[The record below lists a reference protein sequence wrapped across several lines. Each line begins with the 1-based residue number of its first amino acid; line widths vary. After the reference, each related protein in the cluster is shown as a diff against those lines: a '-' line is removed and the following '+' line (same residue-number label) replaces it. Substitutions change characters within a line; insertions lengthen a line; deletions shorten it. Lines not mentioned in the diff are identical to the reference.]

1 MITPDVNVP
10 VEVLQ
15 RLDAIAAK
23 LGVVASHLW
32 VVLIKQAISDGTV
45 YLTFSFI
52 GLLVA
57 TGAGFSTK
65 YAFFKYRHSDGYN
78 ERDTWFWATIGSA
91 VVLAIAGLLCIWTGS
106 DGFQQFYNPEYYALQ
121 SLIKGL

>member
-57 TGAGFSTK
+57 TE